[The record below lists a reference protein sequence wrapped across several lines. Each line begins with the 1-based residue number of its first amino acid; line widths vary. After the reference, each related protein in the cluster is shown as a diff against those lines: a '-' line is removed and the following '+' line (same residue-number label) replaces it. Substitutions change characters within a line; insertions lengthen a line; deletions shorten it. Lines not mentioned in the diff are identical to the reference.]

1 MYQAIQ
7 IRLSWCRVPALLLYS
22 KPLCSTLAAQRKLKA
37 ARRSHTAGVGST
49 TISARR

>member
-22 KPLCSTLAAQRKLKA
+22 NALGSALDAQRNLKA
-37 ARRSHTAGVGST
+37 ARRPHTAGVGST

>member
-7 IRLSWCRVPALLLYS
+7 IRLSWYRLPALLLYFKS
-22 KPLCSTLAAQRKLKA
+22 VCSTLAAQRKLKA
-37 ARRSHTAGVGST
+37 ARRSHTAGVGAT